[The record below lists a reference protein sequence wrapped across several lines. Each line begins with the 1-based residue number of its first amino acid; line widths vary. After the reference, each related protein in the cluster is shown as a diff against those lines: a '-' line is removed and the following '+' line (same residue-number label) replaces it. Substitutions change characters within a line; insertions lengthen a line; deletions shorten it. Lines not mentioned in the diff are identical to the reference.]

1 MKKLPY
7 ILVLIA
13 IIALFAGADYYLN
26 NLNGKEALESIK
38 KISKDVTP
46 ENKETPGFSD
56 AIFKLN
62 ENLMDYKVIS
72 QIQTSQIFEKIDL
85 SNINN
90 IKIYLDRLEYTGAK
104 AEVAPSVSP
113 ESSETASKDLNTG
126 KTIYLYEIHGPAN
139 QGSLTYLNIKLQFI
153 AQINATTETLNE
165 TSEYGNNSFF
175 YNDQNYENIA
185 FLLTQVGQN
194 VFAFQFNKTD
204 SAVYNDVKSIIAKLV
219 SDSKSNLPNL

>member
-26 NLNGKEALESIK
+26 NLSGKEALESIK
-38 KISKDVTP
+38 KISKEVTP

-56 AIFKLN
+56 SVFKLN
-62 ENLMDYKVIS
+62 ENLMAYKVIS
-72 QIQTSQIFEKIDL
+72 QVQTSQIFEKIDL

-90 IKIYLDRLEYTGAK
+90 IKIYLDRLEYTGATE
-104 AEVAPSVSP
+104 ASTAASQEGP
-113 ESSETASKDLNTG
+113 ETTAGNTNTG

-175 YNDQNYENIA
+175 FNDQNYENIA

-194 VFAFQFNKTD
+194 IFAFQFNRTD

-219 SDSKSNLPNL
+219 SDSKSNLPNP